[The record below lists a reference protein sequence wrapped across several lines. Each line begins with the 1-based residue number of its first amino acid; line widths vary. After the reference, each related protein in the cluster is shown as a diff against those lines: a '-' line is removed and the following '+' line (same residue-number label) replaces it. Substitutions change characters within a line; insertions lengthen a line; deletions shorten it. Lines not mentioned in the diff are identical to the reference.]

1 MYNFFSFMILKVVFL
16 DSYQTNNLNGVN
28 SFFRCLYY
36 FQWFYCVTIV
46 TFLPTA
52 QPSEDL
58 LACNIL
64 SIWQQHAWS
73 FVINSSF
80 SCFSF
85 SSCKINIF
93 IVKFLKIYIIN
104 NKINV
109 LSSRES
115 SRLIEERY
123 PIKLMKINFFLLKG
137 GNSLSKNYYFKSW
150 IEITQMLTSSF
161 GGNASPLIYFI
172 FISIKYSVISST
184 CALSKTVSPSRP
196 KAAI

>member
-1 MYNFFSFMILKVVFL
+1 MYIFFSFMILKVVFL

-28 SFFRCLYY
+28 D

-58 LACNIL
+58 LVCNIL

-93 IVKFLKIYIIN
+93 IVKFKKKYIIN

-150 IEITQMLTSSF
+150 IEITHAYVIFWWKRKSTHIFYLHFYQIFRNFLHMR
-161 GGNASPLIYFI
+161 LIQNRI
-172 FISIKYSVISST
+172 TI
-184 CALSKTVSPSRP
+184 
-196 KAAI
+196 